1 MAVMPGSCEES
12 RGEDCYGEGRQDIER
27 KSSIMSSLKMKLIF
41 TTALVCIVP
50 LAIAVIISFVS
61 SKKVAQGSAEDLNQ
75 KQAEYVQNDFSKTLE
90 ANFRAMEQ
98 VANAKST
105 REFVKNPTDEVLLE
119 KMVAQLQTV
128 DAKFADNNSTVVT
141 GADGENIA
149 RSKGNFVNIA
159 ERGYFQEA
167 MKGNN
172 YVSEM
177 SVSKTTG
184 ARIIVPAA
192 PIYDDDGSTVIAV
205 ITRNYDLDY
214 LHDIL
219 VNEAGKGQTIFI
231 MDSTGNVIALSSQE
245 LTAEDEINMSSREV
259 YAEASA
265 GTAEGSFIER
275 YEGKRYVTSFVKEP
289 TTGWTVV
296 VSTEYNVIMADSQRA
311 AIIMVVIGI
320 VLAALA
326 VVIAIIFGN
335 SIDRPITLID
345 EALEHLA
352 DGRFTDVELY
362 GDRRDEFGFMIR
374 NVNSVIDKLRDIV
387 ATVRTTADDLEND
400 ATEVSGSADRIAVT
414 MDGISEAVN
423 EIAAG
428 AGQQAEEI
436 QSANENIQVISTNIA
451 NVTDDADGLANAAQT
466 MSGGTQSSQQELQEL
481 ERSSQEMTL
490 AIERI
495 IETIKA
501 TGVAVDNISTKVDAI
516 DSIAS
521 QTNLLALN
529 ASIEA
534 ARAGDAGRGFAVV
547 AEEIGKLATDSATSA
562 NEIKAEMVQLLTKSR
577 EAVSV
582 ADEVAN
588 SNRQQYEII
597 ENTVNTIQ
605 SLIDGIQTTVNGVDS
620 INNNAADCNS
630 SKVVVVDAMNNLS
643 AISQENAASTEE
655 TSASVHELNTTVSEL
670 AREASLLKEH
680 ADVLMQEMEF
690 FKG

>member
-1 MAVMPGSCEES
+1 MRNKG
-12 RGEDCYGEGRQDIER
+12 
-27 KSSIMSSLKMKLIF
+27 SIMSSIKMKLIF

-50 LAIAVIISFVS
+50 LLIAVVISFFS
-61 SKKVAQGSAEDLNQ
+61 SQGVARYSAEDLNQ

-90 ANFRAMEQ
+90 ANFQAMEQ
-98 VANAKST
+98 VASARST
-105 REFVKNPTDEVLLE
+105 REFVKSPTDEALLE
-119 KMVAQLQTV
+119 DMVLQLQSV
-128 DAKFADNNSTVVT
+128 DANLADDNSTVIT
-141 GADGENIA
+141 GTDGENIA

-167 MKGNN
+167 MQGHN

-192 PIYDDDGSTVIAV
+192 PIFDEDGSTVIAV

-219 VNEAGKGQTIFI
+219 AEEVSEGQVIYIT
-231 MDSTGNVIALSSQE
+231 DSMGNVIAMSSKE
-245 LTAEDEINMSSREV
+245 LTAEDEINISDREV
-259 YAEASA
+259 FAAENS
-265 GTAEGSFIER
+265 GQAEGSLIER
-275 YEGKRYVTSFVKEP
+275 FDGKRYVTSYVKEAQ
-289 TTGWTVV
+289 TGWVIV
-296 VSTEYNVIMADSQRA
+296 VSTEYNVIMADSQKA
-311 AIIMVVIGI
+311 AVIMIVMGI
-320 VLAALA
+320 VLAAIA

-352 DGRFTDVELY
+352 DGRFTDVEQY
-362 GDRRDEFGFMIR
+362 TDRKDEFGFMIR
-374 NVNSVIDKLRDIV
+374 NVNAVIDKLRDMV
-387 ATVRTTADDLEND
+387 ATIRGTADDLEED
-400 ATEVSGSADRIAVT
+400 ATEVSGSAERIAMT
-414 MDGISEAVN
+414 MDGISDAVN

-436 QSANENIQVISTNIA
+436 QSANENIQVISNNIA
-451 NVTDDADGLANAAQT
+451 NVTDDAGGLADAAQN
-466 MSGGTQSSQQELQEL
+466 MSGGTESSQRELQEL
-481 ERSSQEMTL
+481 ERSSQEMTV

-501 TGVAVDNISTKVDAI
+501 TGVAVDNISSKVDAI

-547 AEEIGKLATDSATSA
+547 AEEIGHLATDSATSA
-562 NEIKAEMVQLLTKSR
+562 NEIKAEMVQLLTQSR
-577 EAVSV
+577 DAVSV
-582 ADEVAN
+582 ADEVAR
-588 SNRQQYEII
+588 SNKEQYEII
-597 ENTVNTIQ
+597 ENTVRTIQ
-605 SLIDGIQTTVNGVDS
+605 SLIDGIQITVNGVDS
-620 INNNAADCNS
+620 INSNAADCNS

-643 AISQENAASTEE
+643 AISEENAASTQE
-655 TSASVHELNTTVSEL
+655 TSASVHELNSTVAEL

-680 ADVLMQEMEF
+680 ADILEREMEF